1 MQLLEVPL
9 RTPTSVTPIF
19 YIIATRTPHN
29 LSMGGGVMTRRL
41 NFVSLCL
48 LESSSCESH
57 SLVSVLYFFA
67 CVRVSLKLA
76 LSHENKIKRVFVFV
90 GSCNFIY
97 AFSFTLFSLKQLFT
111 SVVMKINSYLWSLVN
126 YSSML
131 IPTLEL
137 GSSAWF

>member
-1 MQLLEVPL
+1 M
-9 RTPTSVTPIF
+9 T
-19 YIIATRTPHN
+19 
-29 LSMGGGVMTRRL
+29 TRRL
-41 NFVSLCL
+41 NFGLCL
-48 LESSSCESH
+48 LGSSSCECA
-57 SLVSVLYFFA
+57 LFFA

-126 YSSML
+126 YSFVL

-137 GSSAWF
+137 

>member
-1 MQLLEVPL
+1 
-9 RTPTSVTPIF
+9 
-19 YIIATRTPHN
+19 
-29 LSMGGGVMTRRL
+29 MTTHRF

-48 LESSSCESH
+48 LESSPCECA
-57 SLVSVLYFFA
+57 LFFA
-67 CVRVSLKLA
+67 CVRVSLKLV

-90 GSCNFIY
+90 GSRNFIY

-111 SVVMKINSYLWSLVN
+111 SIVMKFISYLWSLVD

-137 GSSAWF
+137 

>member
-1 MQLLEVPL
+1 MTARISILLVFVY
-9 RTPTSVTPIF
+9 SKV
-19 YIIATRTPHN
+19 
-29 LSMGGGVMTRRL
+29 RRVHVF
-41 NFVSLCL
+41 NFA
-48 LESSSCESH
+48 H
-57 SLVSVLYFFA
+57 
-67 CVRVSLKLA
+67 VRVSLKLV

-111 SVVMKINSYLWSLVN
+111 SIVMKIISYLWSLVN

-137 GSSAWF
+137 

>member
-1 MQLLEVPL
+1 
-9 RTPTSVTPIF
+9 
-19 YIIATRTPHN
+19 
-29 LSMGGGVMTRRL
+29 MTARRL
-41 NFVSLCL
+41 SFVSLCL
-48 LESSSCESH
+48 LESSSCACLQFRMCESH
-57 SLVSVLYFFA
+57 SLALCALFFA
-67 CVRVSLKLA
+67 CVRVSLKLV

-126 YSSML
+126 YSSMI

-137 GSSAWF
+137 